1 MLITFDSPLKNLTQ
15 KIQSTV
21 WKNLCDIIVKVNGPI
36 IDQEGNWI
44 CCQEKNVENRHF
56 FDGQEEKRRR
66 REGRW
71 EKGKLKSREWSPI
84 GSYVKSDWWYKC
96 RGWGGDAN
104 IVDDERRI
112 RILKLL
118 SSRIKR
124 RRKAYEWCNVFF
136 PPSLTFSLSSV
147 PFYFSL
153 FKTFFQWKEPRGSI
167 WLQGHWLESSTRRES
182 RESSR
187 VWWLNLKEW
196 AKEKGS
202 KETKEER

>member
-1 MLITFDSPLKNLTQ
+1 MKFNNSYIWMIITFDWLLTTLIQ
-15 KIQSTV
+15 KLQSTV
-21 WKNLCDIIVKVNGPI
+21 WKNFCEMIVTVNGPM

-44 CCQEKNVENRHF
+44 YCQEKNVENQHVV
-56 FDGQEEKRRR
+56 DGQEEKRGG

-71 EKGKLKSREWSPI
+71 KKGKLKSREWSPI

-124 RRKAYEWCNVFF
+124 RRRKAYEWCNVFF
-136 PPSLTFSLSSV
+136 PPSLTFSLFCPLSFFTLQDIFPV
-147 PFYFSL
+147 ERAQRVNLVTRSL
-153 FKTFFQWKEPRGSI
+153 IGK
-167 WLQGHWLESSTRRES
+167 
-182 RESSR
+182 
-187 VWWLNLKEW
+187 
-196 AKEKGS
+196 
-202 KETKEER
+202 